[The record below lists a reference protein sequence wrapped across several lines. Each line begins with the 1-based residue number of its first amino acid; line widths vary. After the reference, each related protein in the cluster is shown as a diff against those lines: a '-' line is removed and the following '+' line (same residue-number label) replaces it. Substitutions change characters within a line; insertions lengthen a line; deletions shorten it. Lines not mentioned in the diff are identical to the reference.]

1 MKNLVLY
8 QSKTGNTKKYAEDI
22 AKAINADIYPLKRFR
37 IKKVRNYDNIIFG
50 GWVMGGNIQGLNKFL
65 ADYELYMKDK
75 NIIVF
80 SVGMS
85 YPNQQGREEL
95 ISQNLLDLYHVRF
108 YQFRGSFDIN
118 KLKFPYSW
126 AMKRSIG
133 MMANDPKQAANYE
146 QLQKIYDHPI
156 EFYDQAKVDKVISVI
171 KSLEAQENKAS
182 EA

>member
-75 NIIVF
+75 NVIVF

-95 ISQNLLDLYHVRF
+95 ISQNLLDLYHVRLYF
-108 YQFRGSFDIN
+108 LQGGMDLS
-118 KLKFPYSW
+118 KMKFPMRQLLLVGLKQSLKKQGLSEDLLEER
-126 AMKRSIG
+126 MKNPINMVNSSNLDHMI
-133 MMANDPKQAANYE
+133 D
-146 QLQKIYDHPI
+146 IYHR
-156 EFYDQAKVDKVISVI
+156 VII
-171 KSLEAQENKAS
+171 RK
-182 EA
+182 